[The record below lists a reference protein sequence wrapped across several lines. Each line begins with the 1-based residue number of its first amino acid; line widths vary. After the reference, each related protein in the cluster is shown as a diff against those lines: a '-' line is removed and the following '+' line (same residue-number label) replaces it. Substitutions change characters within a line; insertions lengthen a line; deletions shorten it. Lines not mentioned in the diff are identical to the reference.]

1 MKSRTKLGQRPGRKA
16 PSAKQT
22 KTQVVV
28 VSPPAPKSAKKKTK
42 PKTKSEEKSSGNLGS
57 RIGGKIGSFLGGI
70 AQKLLTSIIGEGD
83 YSEVGGLPF
92 DIRHNTLMGTPVS
105 HQIPI
110 MSNIGNATRIS
121 HREYVGDITMT
132 DTFYNAYMRFSP
144 TNATMFPWLFS
155 VAENFE
161 QYKFLG
167 MVFEFRSL
175 AANAVAATVAGMGS
189 ISLATQYNVYEPV
202 YNTKTQANNA
212 QFATSCKPSE
222 SMFHPIECDPQ
233 ETPNQPLYISHPYDT
248 FGDARFNEMGTINI
262 VTQGAPA
269 VYSGA
274 GELWVTYDILLLKP
288 IVPYSNLPLAPG
300 SQPLKRNDRSPPIG
314 LIQTM
319 SDGTLAKF
327 SFESLAE
334 MNKHIARSK
343 ARPET
348 RDGEYVRL

>member
-1 MKSRTKLGQRPGRKA
+1 MKSRTRLGQRPNNRKT
-16 PSAKQT
+16 PSAKPA

-28 VSPPAPKSAKKKTK
+28 VPAPAQKQAKKKTK
-42 PKTKSEEKSSGNLGS
+42 AKKATEEKSTGSVGS

-70 AQKLLTSIIGEGD
+70 AEKLLTSIIGVGD
-83 YSEVGGLPF
+83 YSEVGGLPY

-132 DTFYNAYMRFSP
+132 ETFANAYMRFSP
-144 TNATMFPWLFS
+144 TNQTMFPWLYS

-175 AANAVAATVAGMGS
+175 AANAVTSTVAGMGS

-202 YNTKTQANNA
+202 YINKTQANNA

-233 ETPNQPLYISHPYDT
+233 ETPNQPLYVAHPYDT
-248 FGDARFNEMGTINI
+248 FGDARFNEMGTLNI

-269 VYSGA
+269 VYGGA

-288 IVPYSNLPLAPG
+288 IVPQSFIPLAPG
-300 SQPLKRNDRSPPIG
+300 AAPLKKCSGPSLG
-314 LIQTM
+314 LTLVQP
-319 SDGTLAKF
+319 DGSAIKKTF
-327 SFESLAE
+327 DSLAE
-334 MNKHIARSK
+334 LNRFLVSTKG
-343 ARPET
+343 RPDT
-348 RDGEYVRL
+348 REGEYVRL